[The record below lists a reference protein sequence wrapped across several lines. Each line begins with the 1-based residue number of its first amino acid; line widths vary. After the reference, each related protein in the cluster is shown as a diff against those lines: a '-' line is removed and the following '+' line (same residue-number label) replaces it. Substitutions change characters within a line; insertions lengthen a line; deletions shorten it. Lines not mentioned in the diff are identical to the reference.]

1 MAKTISLRK
10 RAVSLLLWSIV
21 PAAFIGP
28 GTVATCSKAGASFGL
43 ALLWALLFSILATLV
58 LQEAAARI
66 TLASGKSLGG
76 IISIKYAGAKSKWIK
91 RLLFGAVAFGCAAY
105 QAGNILGAVSGL
117 LLLSDLPQAVLV
129 GALGL
134 VAAALL
140 WTGSI
145 KTIARFLAL
154 VVFFMG
160 LVFMAVALRS
170 PVSIGEMMAG
180 AFVPSIPGGSELL
193 VIGLVGTT
201 VVPYN
206 LFLASGLS
214 KGQGMAEMRWGLGLA
229 VLVGGVVSVAI
240 LSVGLQVEGE
250 FSFAALAGA
259 LTNGLGAWAK
269 ALFGFGLFAAGA
281 SSSVTAPLAAAITG
295 QTIFGGNDEKWSAN
309 SKNFRLVWGIVL
321 GIGLLFGLLGLKP
334 IPAIITAQA
343 INGLL
348 LPIVA
353 IFLLI
358 AVNDKNI
365 LPKKYVN
372 RMGWNLLMGA
382 VVLVVAALGV
392 YNLWRVLFLNG

>member
-1 MAKTISLRK
+1 M
-10 RAVSLLLWSIV
+10 
-21 PAAFIGP
+21 
-28 GTVATCSKAGASFGL
+28 
-43 ALLWALLFSILATLV
+43 
-58 LQEAAARI
+58 
-66 TLASGKSLGG
+66 
-76 IISIKYAGAKSKWIK
+76 
-91 RLLFGAVAFGCAAY
+91 
-105 QAGNILGAVSGL
+105 
-117 LLLSDLPQAVLV
+117 
-129 GALGL
+129 
-134 VAAALL
+134 
-140 WTGSI
+140 
-145 KTIARFLAL
+145 
-154 VVFFMG
+154 FF
-160 LVFMAVALRS
+160 FAVALQA
-170 PVSIGEMMAG
+170 PVSIGEIAAS

-214 KGQGMAEMRWGLGLA
+214 KGQNMTEMRWGLGLA
-229 VLVGGVVSVAI
+229 VLIGGLVSVAI
-240 LSVGLQVEGE
+240 LLVGLQVEGE

-259 LTNGLGAWAK
+259 LTNGLGDWAK

-295 QTIFGGNDEKWSAN
+295 QTIFGGNNKNWSPK

-372 RMGWNLLMGA
+372 KMGWNVLTGV
-382 VVLVVAALGV
+382 VVLVVAALGL
-392 YNLWRVLFLNG
+392 YNLWRVF